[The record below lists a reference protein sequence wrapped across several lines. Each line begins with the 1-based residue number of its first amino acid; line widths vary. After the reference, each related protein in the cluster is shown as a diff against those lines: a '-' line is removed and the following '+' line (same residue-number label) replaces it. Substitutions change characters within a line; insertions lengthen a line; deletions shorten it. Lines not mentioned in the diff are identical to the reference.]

1 MTERNFKKELC
12 YFYYADMEDGG
23 TTETID
29 YECLIGIITELCGRI
44 ESLETQIKDLQK
56 IAIAHEYGFN
66 SAL

>member
-44 ESLETQIKDLQK
+44 EKLEAKLNEQ
-56 IAIAHEYGFN
+56 
-66 SAL
+66 